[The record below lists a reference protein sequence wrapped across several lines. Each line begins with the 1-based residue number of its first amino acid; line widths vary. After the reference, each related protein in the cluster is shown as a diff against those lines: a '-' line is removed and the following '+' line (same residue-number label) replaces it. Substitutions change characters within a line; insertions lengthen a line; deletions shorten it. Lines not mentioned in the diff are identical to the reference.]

1 MKARGM
7 QGAALEVDAENTSN
21 ALHLYESC
29 GYRIEHRWDMY
40 RKELLEERENVGRKN
55 N

>member
-7 QGAALEVDAENTSN
+7 QAAALEVDTENTTN

-29 GYRIEHRWDMY
+29 GYKAVRRWDLY
-40 RKELLEERENVGRKN
+40 RKELK
-55 N
+55 